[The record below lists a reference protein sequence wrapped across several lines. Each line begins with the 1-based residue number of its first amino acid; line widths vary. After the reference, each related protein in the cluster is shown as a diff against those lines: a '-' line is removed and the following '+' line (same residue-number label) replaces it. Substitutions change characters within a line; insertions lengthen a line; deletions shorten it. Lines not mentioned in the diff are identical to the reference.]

1 MLGGEEGKAERAAL
15 GSGRAE
21 REELS
26 ARGRRKEREGE
37 GKEKENGKKENKER
51 RRKGERKEKMERGR
65 GGNRADA
72 MRPRPATRGGRVRR
86 VQAGFAAWST
96 AGRPRAHRAERRMG
110 QRVFGTE
117 KRSRDL
123 RFRV

>member
-37 GKEKENGKKENKER
+37 GKEKEKENGKKEIKREEEKENGR
-51 RRKGERKEKMERGR
+51 KMERGR

-86 VQAGFAAWST
+86 EQAGFAAWST
-96 AGRPRAHRAERRMG
+96 AGRPRARRAQRRMG
-110 QRVFGTE
+110 QRVFRTE
-117 KRSRDL
+117 K
-123 RFRV
+123 